1 MRRRWGPLAVIAAAI
16 ALGCTPGVADAAH
29 LALGGATQFPARTLV
44 LSGVKRTTLAPVNLH
59 ITENG
64 QPVAADSVEPA
75 SAGRRGEL
83 GVVLVIDRSPSM
95 AGAPSD
101 AALQAAQTLAAE
113 RLPNQELGIV
123 SFDATPT
130 VTLPL
135 TTDSSTITQSLSGL
149 QAIGSGTHI
158 LPALSL
164 AIHELWAAKVKAGS
178 VILLSDGAD
187 REPMNMVTPES
198 VAAQARA
205 AHVQIFT
212 VGLRDRYYTPASMQ
226 QLAQIGGGQFTEAL
240 TASALKRIFSRIQTG
255 LVASWL
261 ISYRSTQPLGHR
273 VSVHLRVDGVPGLLT
288 ASYLA
293 PPAPTAGP
301 GPVTPHRAQPF
312 WQSTLALDII
322 VGLCALLL
330 FLGLWFVLRR
340 RGSGSVT
347 RRVDGFVASPQREKP
362 EPGPSLTT
370 AAAQRTRDTFSKR
383 AWWPA
388 FAESLDIAMI
398 AMAPEKVILYTAA
411 GGCMTA
417 ALLWLA
423 LGSVVPGLLALLLAP
438 FALRAYI
445 QSRMRRQRDRFAD
458 LLPSHLE
465 EIAAAIRAG
474 RSLVEAL
481 TAVNHG
487 AEEPLQREFSRALGD
502 ENLGRPLDDTLQV
515 ISLRMASEGV
525 DQMAVVAAMHR
536 STGSSVSEA
545 LDRVAEGARG
555 RADLKRELSAL
566 TAQGR
571 LARWI
576 LTFLPP
582 VILLIMQIISPRYVR
597 PLLHTTAGVVSLAV
611 AAGLVV
617 AGSLVMKRIVDIE
630 V

>member
-1 MRRRWGPLAVIAAAI
+1 MRARRIWSVLVAATLAVGCAPAVASAAQ
-16 ALGCTPGVADAAH
+16 

-44 LSGVKRTTLAPVNLH
+44 LSGVKRTSLARTSVH

-64 QPVAADSVEPA
+64 QPVAADNVEPA

-83 GVVLVIDRSPSM
+83 GVILVIDRSPSM
-95 AGAPSD
+95 AGAPSQ
-101 AALQAAQTLAAE
+101 AALQAAHALAAE

-130 VTLPL
+130 ITLPL
-135 TTDSSTITQSLSGL
+135 TANSGTITQALTGL
-149 QAIGSGTHI
+149 QPIGSGTRI

-187 REPMNMVTPES
+187 REPVNALTPES

-212 VGLRDRYYTPASMQ
+212 VGLRDQYYTPASMQ
-226 QLAQIGGGQFTEAL
+226 QLAQIGGGQFTEAP
-240 TASALKRIFSRIQTG
+240 TASALKRIFSRIETG

-273 VSVHLRVDGVPGLLT
+273 VLVHLRVDGVPGVLT
-288 ASYLA
+288 VSYLS
-293 PPAPTAGP
+293 PPAPVGALA
-301 GPVTPHRAQPF
+301 PVKPRGAQPF
-312 WQSTLALDII
+312 WESTLALDVI
-322 VGLCALLL
+322 VGLCGLLL
-330 FLGLWFVLRR
+330 FLGLWLVLRR
-340 RGSGSVT
+340 RGPGSVT
-347 RRVDGFVASPQREKP
+347 QRVDGFVSSSRHEKH
-362 EPGPSLTT
+362 EPGPSIAT

-398 AMAPEKVILYTAA
+398 AAPPEKVILYTAA
-411 GGCMTA
+411 GALMLA

-423 LGSVVPGLLALLLAP
+423 VGSVVPGLLALLLAP
-438 FALRAYI
+438 LGLRAYI
-445 QSRMRRQRDRFAD
+445 QARVRRQRNRFSE

-481 TAVNHG
+481 TAVNQG
-487 AEEPLQREFSRALGD
+487 AEEPLQREFSRALAD

-515 ISLRMASEGV
+515 VSARMGSESV
-525 DQMAVVAAMHR
+525 DQLAVVAAMHR

-582 VILLIMQIISPRYVR
+582 VILLIMQVISPHYVR
-597 PLLHTTAGVVSLAV
+597 PLLHTTAGVVSLGV
-611 AAGLVV
+611 AATLVV